1 VLAECASIARFEKE
15 WEEQKKLQPMDLA
28 PVAHNFSLRGKQLRT
43 EDIPMVCDHIALCV
57 GKGKGGERG
66 NGSGDERRSLLRSRS
81 LAEKAPRY
89 KSMIESQS
97 YGGGSFKWLQHVQT
111 LDLGRNLL
119 DEGPYA
125 PRSRT
130 PSLSLSFSYKF
141 PPSCTPSRISLR

>member
-1 VLAECASIARFEKE
+1 MLAECASIARFEKE
-15 WEEQKKLQPMDLA
+15 WEEQKILQATDLA